1 MESSVDHLATP
12 RPPLPPYPPAT
23 PCAALPLLIHSPF
36 GKKGKET
43 TELRWRHARGETCET
58 RETIETGRRRGEVQ
72 KGLGSGTAVGR
83 RDCETDRHRHAAEG
97 MVAVAPSFAFI
108 STSQLAKEAKRYLA
122 RRQSAGA
129 ERADDDGR
137 RRRTRTRTAG
147 RSYGWTRGPGKR

>member
-1 MESSVDHLATP
+1 MAVSVESSVDHFATP
-12 RPPLPPYPPAT
+12 PPPRPLYPPAT

-43 TELRWRHARGETCET
+43 TELRWRHARGET
-58 RETIETGRRRGEVQ
+58 RETKETGRRRGEVQ
-72 KGLGSGTAVGR
+72 KGLGSGMVVGR
-83 RDCETDRHRHAAEG
+83 RDCQTDRHRHAAEG

-129 ERADDDGR
+129 ERVDDDGR
-137 RRRTRTRTAG
+137 RRRTRTAG

>member
-1 MESSVDHLATP
+1 MKFSGGVCGVVDHFATP
-12 RPPLPPYPPAT
+12 PPPRPPYPPAT
-23 PCAALPLLIHSPF
+23 PCASLPLLVHSPF
-36 GKKGKET
+36 GEKGKET
-43 TELRWRHARGETCET
+43 TELRWRHARGET

-83 RDCETDRHRHAAEG
+83 RDCQTDRHAAEG

-137 RRRTRTRTAG
+137 RRRTRTAG

>member
-1 MESSVDHLATP
+1 M
-12 RPPLPPYPPAT
+12 
-23 PCAALPLLIHSPF
+23 
-36 GKKGKET
+36 
-43 TELRWRHARGETCET
+43 
-58 RETIETGRRRGEVQ
+58 Q

-83 RDCETDRHRHAAEG
+83 RDCQTDRHAAEG

-137 RRRTRTRTAG
+137 RRRTRTAG